1 MKIDRRCFLSLVI
14 GGAAGTALTPLPW
27 KLTDDSSI
35 WSQNWP
41 WTPVVAK
48 GETFYETS
56 ACTLCPGGCGI
67 TVRMV
72 DDRTIKIEGQ
82 TGHPVND
89 GGVCVL
95 GLSGLQLLYS
105 PNRVTQPMKRTGSRG
120 SGRWEPI
127 SWDDAI
133 NEVVEKLSELR
144 GNHQPQKVGC
154 ITGDRYGTIPELF
167 KRLMTVYGSPN
178 VMTIP
183 SLQDSHQLTTKIM
196 HGSDSMIGYD
206 FENADFIL
214 SFGSGLIEGWGS
226 PVRMFKANSG
236 WKENG
241 IEIIQVEP
249 RLSNTA
255 AKSDQWIA
263 IKPGTE
269 AALAMGIMHVML
281 SEGLYD
287 NNFIEQ
293 YASGFSGWK
302 ALVMDDYTPEKVFA
316 ITGVPAPM
324 IQKLAKKFAGAS
336 RPLAVCG
343 RGQGDEP
350 FALNET
356 MAIHALNALVG
367 NLNQP
372 GGVWAVP
379 TPDYIDW
386 PDPALDGVSETG
398 LAALRID
405 GAGAGKYALTS
416 SLLNRLPDAES
427 AYSLEAL
434 FISNAN
440 PYYAMTDARAFQ
452 KRMEKIPFVVSFS
465 SYMDE
470 TAMHADLILPNH
482 AYLESYQDVPVTAG
496 MPRPL
501 VGLSRPV
508 VEPLF
513 DTMHVGDVI
522 IRIAQEL
529 GGSIAEAFPWESYET
544 CLEETLGDK
553 WETLNDE
560 GFWVDEDFQAA
571 AWEDAFTTESGK
583 FEFGNASMDLSPGFN
598 ALAPEGDEASYPLIL
613 IPYDSMRMANDAVTN
628 PPFVMKTVEDTVLKG
643 NVGLVEV
650 NPETAKSLG
659 LSEGSVV
666 HLKTPKGEAK
676 VKVYLYHGVM
686 PGVVAMPKGLGH
698 RTKDRF
704 TAGKGSNIKE
714 LMGPVEDQASGL
726 DVAWG
731 IRAKLTKA

>member
-1 MKIDRRCFLSLVI
+1 
-14 GGAAGTALTPLPW
+14 
-27 KLTDDSSI
+27 
-35 WSQNWP
+35 
-41 WTPVVAK
+41 
-48 GETFYETS
+48 
-56 ACTLCPGGCGI
+56 
-67 TVRMV
+67 
-72 DDRTIKIEGQ
+72 
-82 TGHPVND
+82 
-89 GGVCVL
+89 
-95 GLSGLQLLYS
+95 
-105 PNRVTQPMKRTGSRG
+105 
-120 SGRWEPI
+120 
-127 SWDDAI
+127 
-133 NEVVEKLSELR
+133 
-144 GNHQPQKVGC
+144 
-154 ITGDRYGTIPELF
+154 
-167 KRLMTVYGSPN
+167 
-178 VMTIP
+178 
-183 SLQDSHQLTTKIM
+183 
-196 HGSDSMIGYD
+196 
-206 FENADFIL
+206 
-214 SFGSGLIEGWGS
+214 
-226 PVRMFKANSG
+226 
-236 WKENG
+236 
-241 IEIIQVEP
+241 
-249 RLSNTA
+249 
-255 AKSDQWIA
+255 
-263 IKPGTE
+263 
-269 AALAMGIMHVML
+269 
-281 SEGLYD
+281 
-287 NNFIEQ
+287 
-293 YASGFSGWK
+293 
-302 ALVMDDYTPEKVFA
+302 
-316 ITGVPAPM
+316 M
-324 IQKLAKKFAGAS
+324 IQKLAKKFAGAA

-356 MAIHALNALVG
+356 MAIHALNALAG

-379 TPDYIDW
+379 KPDYIDW
-386 PDPALDGVSETG
+386 PEAAMDGVSENG
-398 LAALRID
+398 LAAQRID
-405 GAGAGKYALTS
+405 GAGAGKYPMTS

-427 AYSLEAL
+427 AYALEAL

-440 PYYAMTDARAFQ
+440 PYYTMTDARAFK
-452 KRMEKIPFVVSFS
+452 KRMGKIPFVVSFS
-465 SYMDE
+465 SCMDE

-482 AYLESYQDVPVTAG
+482 AYLEGYQDVPVTAG
-496 MPRPL
+496 MARPL
-501 VGLSRPV
+501 VGLARPI

-529 GGSIAEAFPWESYET
+529 GGGIAEAFPWESYEA

-571 AWEDAFTTESGK
+571 AWQDAFTTESGK

-598 ALAPEGDEASYPLIL
+598 TLAPEGDEASYPLIL

-628 PPFVMKTVEDTVLKG
+628 PPFVMKTIEDTVLKG
-643 NVGLVEV
+643 NFGLVEV

-666 HLKTPKGEAK
+666 QLKTPRGESK
-676 VKVYLYHGVM
+676 VKVHLYHGVM